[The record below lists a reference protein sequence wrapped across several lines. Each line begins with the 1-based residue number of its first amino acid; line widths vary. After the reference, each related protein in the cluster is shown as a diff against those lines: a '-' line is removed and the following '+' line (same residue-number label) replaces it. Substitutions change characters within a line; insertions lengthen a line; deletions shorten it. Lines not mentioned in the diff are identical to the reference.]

1 MRATARQRVLAL
13 LAAAPF
19 CAAADAAEAPP
30 LELEFLEFLAEEPEV
45 GKELEDALLSREFD
59 RALQAARGQREAAEA
74 RTDER

>member
-1 MRATARQRVLAL
+1 MTATARQRVLAL

-19 CAAADAAEAPP
+19 CAAPGAADAPA
-30 LELEFLEFLAEEPEV
+30 LEWDFLEFLAEEPEV
-45 GKELEDALLSREFD
+45 GTELEDALLSRELD

>member
-1 MRATARQRVLAL
+1 MTATARHRVLAL

-19 CAAADAAEAPP
+19 CAAPGAADVPA

-45 GKELEDALLSREFD
+45 GTELEDALLSREFD

>member
-1 MRATARQRVLAL
+1 MTAAACRRVLAL

-19 CAAADAAEAPP
+19 CAAAGAADEPP

>member
-1 MRATARQRVLAL
+1 MMATARYRVLAL

-19 CAAADAAEAPP
+19 CAAAGAVDVSP

-59 RALQAARGQREAAEA
+59 RVLQAARGQREAAEA